1 MSLCSCD
8 VSSLSSGV
16 LSACI
21 YYQPIW
27 GPQITADNRLDEVL
41 ALNVFILWEETDYT
55 KLQCDIR

>member
-1 MSLCSCD
+1 MSLC
-8 VSSLSSGV
+8 SSLSSGV

-21 YYQPIW
+21 YYQTIW

-41 ALNVFILWEETDYT
+41 AVNVFILWEETDYT